1 MHWSVCSRRQ
11 VRSPAC
17 RPGTSAD
24 RPRDAHTHTHHA
36 SGEERAG
43 RRATLATAPHWTGN
57 KRRTDSLAPC
67 TTTETKQKQQLRV
80 DHWRVL
86 SAPRPR
92 TPASTT
98 QPHCCRLAR
107 RSWSLRPSSSLS
119 STFIA
124 YHCIYTAKQ
133 LQSRQKLL
141 GIIHKCGHG
150 RGVFKLVGPTGYSYS
165 GRPQTVLFWITI
177 VTFCCPA
184 TWLRLNGPVI
194 PFYYRPIMNLV
205 LQSNFEFCMFCL
217 LIILLIH

>member
-1 MHWSVCSRRQ
+1 LACAVCTAAPYTGVDHTAALLQ
-11 VRSPAC
+11 TRSPVVI
-17 RPGTSAD
+17 
-24 RPRDAHTHTHHA
+24 
-36 SGEERAG
+36 
-43 RRATLATAPHWTGN
+43 AT
-57 KRRTDSLAPC
+57 
-67 TTTETKQKQQLRV
+67 
-80 DHWRVL
+80 
-86 SAPRPR
+86 
-92 TPASTT
+92 
-98 QPHCCRLAR
+98 
-107 RSWSLRPSSSLS
+107 SSSLS

-217 LIILLIH
+217 LIILIIH

>member
-1 MHWSVCSRRQ
+1 MPLSPTGSSQTELNTETKHYKLTVTQLNLTTSEEILEAACGFFLQNLTSPSVAGVVTQYWERAWADRRPTHITGRRRRGLASCVLLLDWSSHGRREWVMHWSVCSRRQ

-24 RPRDAHTHTHHA
+24 RPRDAHTHTHTC
-36 SGEERAG
+36 E
-43 RRATLATAPHWTGN
+43 RATLATAPHWTGN

-107 RSWSLRPSSSLS
+107 RSWSLRPL
-119 STFIA
+119 
-124 YHCIYTAKQ
+124 HCHQ
-133 LQSRQKLL
+133 RS
-141 GIIHKCGHG
+141 
-150 RGVFKLVGPTGYSYS
+150 
-165 GRPQTVLFWITI
+165 
-177 VTFCCPA
+177 
-184 TWLRLNGPVI
+184 
-194 PFYYRPIMNLV
+194 
-205 LQSNFEFCMFCL
+205 
-217 LIILLIH
+217 